1 MRVAKARMQQQLRDD
16 YEQLK
21 LSWDGYAGYDSWF
34 SSSLNNAQLSTVSSY
49 NDLVPFFDDLL
60 RQSGGDLEQ
69 FFDEVDK
76 LARLSEEERET
87 RLQDWL

>member
-1 MRVAKARMQQQLRDD
+1 
-16 YEQLK
+16 
-21 LSWDGYAGYDSWF
+21 
-34 SSSLNNAQLSTVSSY
+34 
-49 NDLVPFFDDLL
+49 VPFFDDLL